1 MAKVNYSRESN
12 SNTSSK
18 AMGYELHIPPKHTR
32 EICVAIKNM
41 RIPAAKQYLTDVI
54 ALKRAVPFK
63 RYNDGVGHRRGK
75 MAAGRYPV
83 RASTE
88 VLKVLVN
95 AENSAM
101 DKGLE
106 PDRMRISHAATK
118 QGRTIRGIIPRA
130 MGRATAKNT
139 ETVTVEI
146 ILEEL

>member
-1 MAKVNYSRESN
+1 MARVSYSRESN
-12 SNTSSK
+12 PDTSSR
-18 AMGYELHIPPKHTR
+18 AMGYELHVSPKHTR
-32 EICVAIKNM
+32 EICIAIKNM
-41 RIPAAKQYLTDVI
+41 RIPVAKQFLTDVI

-106 PDRMRISHAATK
+106 PDHMKISYAATK
-118 QGRTIRGIIPRA
+118 QGRTIRGTIARA

-139 ETVTVEI
+139 ETVTLEI

>member
-1 MAKVNYSRESN
+1 MAKVSYSRESN
-12 SNTSSK
+12 PETTSR
-18 AMGYELHIPPKHTR
+18 AMGYELHVSPKHTR

-41 RIPAAKQYLTDVI
+41 RIPAAKQFLTEVI

-75 MAAGRYPV
+75 MGAGRYPV
-83 RASTE
+83 RASTA

-95 AENSAM
+95 AENSAT

-106 PDRMRISHAATK
+106 PDHMKISHAATK
-118 QGRTIRGIIPRA
+118 QGRTIRGTIARA

>member
-18 AMGYELHIPPKHTR
+18 AMGYELHISPKHTR

-83 RASTE
+83 RASR
-88 VLKVLVN
+88 LFWR
-95 AENSAM
+95 SY
-101 DKGLE
+101 
-106 PDRMRISHAATK
+106 R
-118 QGRTIRGIIPRA
+118 
-130 MGRATAKNT
+130 
-139 ETVTVEI
+139 
-146 ILEEL
+146 

>member
-1 MAKVNYSRESN
+1 MARVKYSRESDPN
-12 SNTSSK
+12 ISSR
-18 AMGYELHIPPKHTR
+18 AMGYELHISPKHSR
-32 EICVAIKNM
+32 EICSAIKNM
-41 RIPAAKQYLTDVI
+41 RTPAAKQYLMDV
-54 ALKRAVPFK
+54 AKLKRAVPFK

-83 RASTE
+83 RASKE
-88 VLKVLVN
+88 LLKVLVN

-106 PDRMRISHAATK
+106 PDRMKISHASTK
-118 QGRTIRGIIPRA
+118 QGRTIRGTIARA

-139 ETVTVEI
+139 DTVTVEI

>member
-1 MAKVNYSRESN
+1 MARVNYSRESN
-12 SNTSSK
+12 PDISSR
-18 AMGYELHIPPKHTR
+18 AMGYELHISPKHSR
-32 EICVAIKNM
+32 EICSAIKNM
-41 RIPAAKQYLTDVI
+41 RIPVAKQYLTDVA

-83 RASTE
+83 RASKE

-106 PDRMRISHAATK
+106 PDRMKISHASTK
-118 QGRTIRGIIPRA
+118 QGRTIRGTIARA

-139 ETVTVEI
+139 DTVTVEI

>member
-1 MAKVNYSRESN
+1 MARVNYSRESN
-12 SNTSSK
+12 PETSSR
-18 AMGYELHIPPKHTR
+18 AMGYELHISPKHSR
-32 EICVAIKNM
+32 EICAAIKNM
-41 RIPAAKQYLTDVI
+41 RTPVAKQYLADV
-54 ALKRAVPFK
+54 AVLKRAVPFK

-88 VLKVLVN
+88 LLKVLVN

-106 PDRMRISHAATK
+106 PGRMKISHAATK
-118 QGRTIRGIIPRA
+118 QGRTIRGIIARA

>member
-1 MAKVNYSRESN
+1 MAKVSYSRESN
-12 SNTSSK
+12 PETTSR
-18 AMGYELHIPPKHTR
+18 AMGYELHVSPKHTR

-41 RIPAAKQYLTDVI
+41 RIPAAKQFLTEVI

-75 MAAGRYPV
+75 MGAGRYPV

-95 AENSAM
+95 AENSAT

-106 PDRMRISHAATK
+106 PDHMKISHASTK
-118 QGRTIRGIIPRA
+118 QGRTIRGTIARA

-139 ETVTVEI
+139 DTVTVEL

>member
-1 MAKVNYSRESN
+1 R
-12 SNTSSK
+12 
-18 AMGYELHIPPKHTR
+18 AMGYELHISPKHSR
-32 EICVAIKNM
+32 EICSAIKNM
-41 RIPAAKQYLTDVI
+41 RMPVARQYLEDVI
-54 ALKRAVPFK
+54 KLKRAIPFK

-83 RASTE
+83 RASSE
-88 VLKVLVN
+88 ILKILVN
-95 AENSAM
+95 AENGAM

-106 PDRMRISHAATK
+106 PDRMKISHIATK

>member
-1 MAKVNYSRESN
+1 
-12 SNTSSK
+12 
-18 AMGYELHIPPKHTR
+18 
-32 EICVAIKNM
+32 
-41 RIPAAKQYLTDVI
+41 
-54 ALKRAVPFK
+54 
-63 RYNDGVGHRRGK
+63 

-88 VLKVLVN
+88 VLKVIVN

-106 PDRMRISHAATK
+106 PDRMRISHASTK
-118 QGRTIRGIIPRA
+118 QGRTIRGTIARA

>member
-1 MAKVNYSRESN
+1 MARVNYSRESDPDI
-12 SNTSSK
+12 SAR
-18 AMGYELHIPPKHTR
+18 AMGYELHISPKHSR
-32 EICVAIKNM
+32 EICSAIKNLHTSV
-41 RIPAAKQYLTDVI
+41 AKQYLEDVI
-54 ALKRAVPFK
+54 KLKRAIPFK

-83 RASTE
+83 RASSE
-88 VLKVLVN
+88 VLKILVN

-106 PDRMRISHAATK
+106 PNRMKISHASTK
-118 QGRTIRGIIPRA
+118 QGRTIRGTMPRA